1 MYIPKP
7 AFENCLTSEISASG
21 GDVMYDYITGSQIRR
36 VHYFGNTTGS
46 HELEVHEGCTD
57 STQLFLVGGGGAG
70 GYGEKRTSGSGGP
83 YFLGPPSS
91 FIGCLNTATQT
102 AGGGGAGGGLLI
114 NPNLEL
120 TGSLALVPGK
130 YPIFVG
136 NGGDI
141 SGSEGEN
148 TTFRYAYQLAN
159 DADLPSGS
167 ISSSRYDY
175 DSVFIKAGGGGNGG
189 IVDWTVTLA
198 GNCGITAGTPHWFQN
213 AGDGGDGGSGGGAAN
228 TYCGDAGL
236 YVGDSG
242 SVDFP
247 FRNQGKEGI
256 WYYTPGIDTPT
267 VLEGC
272 GGGGMLSIT
281 GSEPTDAQNVGG
293 LGRFFATRGYNQDYG
308 FGGNAQGVDDCGTPD
323 LVEPGDSRDLF
334 QSEYDSGSQMRY
346 YKGSGGQAF
355 VQEFTSSMTE
365 TYQQDYF
372 KGVSGEAIITYA
384 LTGSQ
389 LTNGKLTY
397 IDGGASGGIFTFI
410 PCGEVRLETLTVPA
424 GKQACICA
432 MDTGQGLY
440 RGGTY
445 NDYWFDNVD
454 LQNVTQSD
462 YDWKPEKMLDQMPSG
477 SGTVTFTTGS
487 ECNAYVPFEGWE
499 DCGPCKE
506 QAPAGIYVGFD
517 ISGSSGRTIPYPYYK
532 YPDVNINYTSSQ
544 NYITSSRYNN
554 HDSESYFQ
562 TRFGAFSNDYDD
574 DVPFSNFP
582 YSASFNTDYSTQNV
596 DFETGSQCFTYYD
609 CDNLA
614 FTPITASGGETGTF
628 ISGSGL
634 GNEFIYKY
642 HIFTSSGSSNESF
655 TRSFQE
661 FNVSN
666 GFSDDVNVVSIG
678 PGGPGAKGSGSF
690 NSFAFF
696 GGGGG
701 AGQVKVDKIETICN
715 QYSLKVAPGFAQP
728 WGTDSSPTPDVWQA
742 AYGQTIVTESNGLY
756 YNTVGMGGRGSSPGN
771 YAGNTGFN
779 DRSGSIGGGATFFN
793 PGGFASGS
801 WSTLSNFGGD
811 GWSGSLTQTTG
822 SAGGGGGAGETGFV
836 GTVGSSADGG
846 DGGAGMLLNLT
857 GLNRRYAGGGA
868 GLGPGGP
875 GNGGAGGGANSG
887 DLSTGSDYGAG
898 GGAWVGP
905 TTNYTTPWGDTYT
918 LNGRGSDGAV
928 IINYKWKPNESPTGY
943 ITVRGLAQYYDMYDK
958 VSYDGTGSLVYNLWK
973 NDNTASLEN
982 PLGFTYDDDNLDSG
996 SLLIETASLRPNVV
1010 PDSEQTDQM
1019 TAMCVWEIN
1028 DPVYNS
1034 TSSLLPILTD
1044 EQFGTS
1050 SIGIYAGNDELYGE
1064 AVVIK
1069 VGNTLV
1075 TTVSGSAAEFIP
1087 RGGFHIS
1094 QFSYNQTSNELLWYV
1109 DGDSGSAVVNET
1121 IDDKSFLL
1129 SFNSSSAIT
1138 NPDDNPVYPSPS
1150 NATQYRVSKTVSGS
1164 ANRDFDFEFVYPQTQ
1179 QIVSRSVNEFDTISW
1194 IFAST
1199 EIPIITNGIG
1209 SIESGSDVQYYPSES
1224 IYNGRRA
1231 SYEWERWYDTTYDNN
1246 YVIDMRYNTGLC
1258 EWTNEDDRINAP
1270 TSKST
1275 TSAAQNSFIHYTW
1288 PVTGGGTTKALDTDV
1303 TQSFFGFGDCIVRPP
1318 VGLGNNSVY
1327 NITAIYTASLDWD
1340 EMRHSDDF
1348 LYPRY

>member
-7 AFENCLTSEISASG
+7 ALEDCLTSEISASG
-21 GDVMYDYITGSQIRR
+21 GDLMYDYITGSQIRR

-46 HELEVHEGCTD
+46 HEFQIYEGCTD

-70 GYGEKRTSGSGGP
+70 GYGEKRTTGSGGP

-102 AGGGGAGGGLLI
+102 AGGGGAGGGLFI
-114 NPNLEL
+114 NPNREL

-130 YPIFVG
+130 YPIYVG
-136 NGGDI
+136 DGGNI

-148 TTFRYAYQLAN
+148 TTFKYAFQLAN

-175 DSVFIKAGGGGNGG
+175 DSQFIKAGGGGNGG
-189 IVDWTVTLA
+189 IVDWSVTLA
-198 GNCGITAGTPHWFQN
+198 GNCGISAGTPHWFQN

-228 TYCGDAGL
+228 TFCGDANL
-236 YVGDSG
+236 YIGDSG

-247 FRNQGKEGI
+247 FRNQGFEGI
-256 WYYTPGIDTPT
+256 WYYTPGVDTPT
-267 VLEGC
+267 VNEGN
-272 GGGGMLSIT
+272 GGGGMGSIT
-281 GSEPTDAQNVGG
+281 GSEPTDGQTVGG
-293 LGRFFATRGYNQDYG
+293 IGRFFAARGYNQDYG
-308 FGGNAQGVDDCGTPD
+308 FGGNAQTSDDCGTAD
-323 LVEPGDSRDLF
+323 LVEPGDARDLF
-334 QSEYDSGSQMRY
+334 QSEYDSGSQMPY

-355 VQEFTSSMTE
+355 VQDFTSSMTE
-365 TYQQDYF
+365 TFQQDYF
-372 KGVSGEAIITYA
+372 KGVAGEAIITYA

-389 LTNGKLTY
+389 LQNGKLTY

-410 PCGEVRLETLTVPA
+410 PCGEVRVETLVVPA

-462 YDWKPEKMLDQMPSG
+462 YLWEPQKMLDQMPSG

-487 ECNAYVPFEGWE
+487 ECRAYVPFEGWE

-506 QAPAGIYVGFD
+506 NAPAGIYIGVD
-517 ISGSSGRTIPYPYYK
+517 ISGSSGRTNPLPYYK
-532 YPDVNINYTSSQ
+532 YPDTNINYTSSQ

-562 TRFGAFSNDYDD
+562 TRVAAISNDFDD
-574 DVPFSNFP
+574 DLPFSKFP
-582 YSASFNTDYSTQNV
+582 PSASFNTNYSDQSV
-596 DFETGSQCFTYYD
+596 DFTTGSNCFTYYD

-614 FTPITASGGETGTF
+614 FTPITASGGQTGTF
-628 ISGSGL
+628 ISGSGVN
-634 GNEFIYKY
+634 NEFIYKY
-642 HIFTSSGSSNESF
+642 HIFTPSGSTNEPF

-661 FNVSN
+661 FNVTN
-666 GFSDDVNVVSIG
+666 GFSDDVNVVVIG
-678 PGGPGAKGSGSF
+678 PGGPGAKGSGSISTNKF
-690 NSFAFF
+690 Y

-701 AGQVKVDKIETICN
+701 AGQLKVDKIDAICN
-715 QYSLKVAPGFAQP
+715 AFSLKVAPGFAQP
-728 WGTDSSPTPDVWQA
+728 WGTDSSPTPDVWQQT
-742 AYGQTIVTESNGLY
+742 YGQTIVTESNGY
-756 YNTVGMGGRGSSPGN
+756 YHNTSGIGGRGSSPGN

-811 GWSGSLTQTTG
+811 GWSGSLTETTG
-822 SAGGGGGAGETGFV
+822 SAGGGGGSAQKGFDGVV
-836 GTVGSSADGG
+836 GITAEGG
-846 DGGAGMLLNLT
+846 DGGQGQQLNLT
-857 GLNRRYAGGGA
+857 GLNRRYAAGGG
-868 GLGPGGP
+868 GFGPGGA
-875 GNGGAGGGANSG
+875 GNGGAGGGG
-887 DLSTGSDYGAG
+887 DAGGLGTGSNYGSG

-905 TTNYTTPWGDTYT
+905 TTTYTTPWGDTYT
-918 LNGRGSDGAV
+918 LNGKGSDGAV
-928 IINYKWKPNESPTGY
+928 IINYKWKYNESPSDF
-943 ITVRGLAQYYDMYDK
+943 ITTRGLAQYYDMYSLD
-958 VSYDGTGSLVYNLWK
+958 SYNGTGSLVYNLWK
-973 NDNTASLEN
+973 NDNTASIEN
-982 PLGFTYDDDNLDSG
+982 PAGFIYDDDNLDSG
-996 SLLIETASLRPNVV
+996 SLIIVTSSLQPHVNAETES
-1010 PDSEQTDQM
+1010 SSQM
-1019 TAMCVWEIN
+1019 TAMVVWEVN
-1028 DPVYNS
+1028 DPIYNP

-1069 VGNTLV
+1069 VGDTLV

-1094 QFSYNQTSNELLWYV
+1094 QFSYNQSTNQLLWYV
-1109 DGDSGSAVVNET
+1109 DGESGSAVVNET
-1121 IDDKSFLL
+1121 IDDKSYLL
-1129 SFNSSSAIT
+1129 NFNSSSVIT
-1138 NPDDNPVYPSPS
+1138 NPDDNPTYPAASQ
-1150 NATQYRVSKTVSGS
+1150 ATQYIVKKPSNSGGPTTL
-1164 ANRDFDFEFVYPQTQ
+1164 NFEFVEPHTQ
-1179 QIVSRSVNEFDTISW
+1179 QIVSRSISDNAERNYVL
-1194 IFAST
+1194 AST
-1199 EIPIITNGIG
+1199 AIPIITFGTG
-1209 SIESGSDVQYYPSES
+1209 SIQSGSSVDYYPSES
-1224 IYNGRRA
+1224 IYPGRTA
-1231 SYEWERWYDTTYDNN
+1231 LYEFERRGSISPLT
-1246 YVIDMRYNTGLC
+1246 YVIEQFYNTTTC
-1258 EWTNEDDRINAP
+1258 EWVTQDSFAGPTNKDI
-1270 TSKST
+1270 SI
-1275 TSAAQNSFIHYTW
+1275 SAAQNSYINYTMTSTGSGSLEG
-1288 PVTGGGTTKALDTDV
+1288 PVS
-1303 TQSFFGFGDCIVRPP
+1303 QSFTGFNDCIERPP

-1327 NITAIYTASLDWD
+1327 NITAIYTASIDWD
-1340 EMRHSDDF
+1340 EMRHNDDI